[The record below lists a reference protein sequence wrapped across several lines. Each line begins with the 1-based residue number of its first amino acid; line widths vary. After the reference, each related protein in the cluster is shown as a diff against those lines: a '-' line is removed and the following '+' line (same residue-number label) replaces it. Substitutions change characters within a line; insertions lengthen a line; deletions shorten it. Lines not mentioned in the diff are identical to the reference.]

1 MLINQQAETVFKRRM
16 DVLEAWL
23 GYNICKYSDHS
34 FDVYLKVREDG
45 IDAALTDEDKA
56 LLARFCLVHHYDPA
70 HICTSIYSLTLD
82 GNVIDTLDMGPITF
96 VDHNKD

>member
-1 MLINQQAETVFKRRM
+1 MWINQQAEAVFKHRM

-23 GYNICKYSDHS
+23 GYHICKHSDHG
-34 FDVYLKVREDG
+34 FELYLKVREDG
-45 IDAALTDEDKA
+45 LDAALTDEDKA
-56 LLARFCLVHHYDPA
+56 LLARFCLVQHYDSA
-70 HICTSIYSLTLD
+70 HICRSIYSLTLD